1 MLKSIELEKF
11 KSIRTTQRVEF
22 KPLTLLFGPNSAG
35 KSSVIQALLLLKRAF
50 EVGDFNPGV
59 IRHQAQEVD
68 LGGLLSFIHGRVPS
82 RTCRLKFTV
91 EATDDRSEDRP
102 GTSRRKRTLT
112 WDMELGLDRDEQ
124 QDPRLAQDPNRRLD
138 QGGIRRCRIYEDN
151 TYLLTL
157 EAAEVADVQGRSF
170 PRALALTHL
179 NTDAPQLRRLVH
191 SALRSEFKEAST
203 NPEILQISRS
213 RYDMAGRELNAAVL
227 TALRTDFAI
236 PEAALLTG
244 VLGRAAPRGLHVEHN
259 PGTRR
264 WQAVEDVGDRSHRYL
279 PSLASHS
286 SAFREVFA
294 EFETSTTPRQLRL
307 PAGDV
312 GRRLLDHLARP
323 LHNPDREQLAKDQ
336 HAYFLASH
344 YLENQRR
351 LVEEVLPLFV
361 RFVDTLAVDTARALE
376 GFRYLGPLR
385 RLPDRRLGRE
395 QSSRQDGDVWS
406 TLVKDGNIRE
416 RVNRWLGPHGLNTSY
431 RFVDRRLF
439 DQRSVR
445 RRQHLAYEDG
455 LTQGVSWLTKA
466 LRTEL
471 PLQGIPLEAFEH
483 ALEQVRRRVLEAHLA
498 SLEEFPDAE
507 EHSKVEDV
515 DLDAESEAIDF
526 ANSRT
531 AELGQLRLSWW
542 AAEHSASLAD
552 LSAEKF
558 YADRPNAYDEFTS
571 PASAELVLF
580 DVRHDVAVSVRDVGT
595 GISQVVPV
603 LVYAEAEDEKLVAIE
618 QPELHLHPA
627 LQAELADT
635 FIASAKRN
643 RSVFLLETHS
653 EHLMLRILRRI
664 RETTEGEEPSE
675 ELRIGPQDVLVLFG
689 EPSSQGSTFR
699 EVPLTVNGEFEGH
712 WPKGF
717 FADRSKE
724 LM

>member
-1 MLKSIELEKF
+1 M
-11 KSIRTTQRVEF
+11 
-22 KPLTLLFGPNSAG
+22 
-35 KSSVIQALLLLKRAF
+35 
-50 EVGDFNPGV
+50 
-59 IRHQAQEVD
+59 
-68 LGGLLSFIHGRVPS
+68 
-82 RTCRLKFTV
+82 
-91 EATDDRSEDRP
+91 
-102 GTSRRKRTLT
+102 
-112 WDMELGLDRDEQ
+112 
-124 QDPRLAQDPNRRLD
+124 
-138 QGGIRRCRIYEDN
+138 
-151 TYLLTL
+151 
-157 EAAEVADVQGRSF
+157 
-170 PRALALTHL
+170 
-179 NTDAPQLRRLVH
+179 
-191 SALRSEFKEAST
+191 
-203 NPEILQISRS
+203 
-213 RYDMAGRELNAAVL
+213 
-227 TALRTDFAI
+227 
-236 PEAALLTG
+236 
-244 VLGRAAPRGLHVEHN
+244 
-259 PGTRR
+259 
-264 WQAVEDVGDRSHRYL
+264 
-279 PSLASHS
+279 
-286 SAFREVFA
+286 
-294 EFETSTTPRQLRL
+294 
-307 PAGDV
+307 
-312 GRRLLDHLARP
+312 
-323 LHNPDREQLAKDQ
+323 
-336 HAYFLASH
+336 
-344 YLENQRR
+344 
-351 LVEEVLPLFV
+351 
-361 RFVDTLAVDTARALE
+361 
-376 GFRYLGPLR
+376 
-385 RLPDRRLGRE
+385 
-395 QSSRQDGDVWS
+395 
-406 TLVKDGNIRE
+406 
-416 RVNRWLGPHGLNTSY
+416 
-431 RFVDRRLF
+431 
-439 DQRSVR
+439 
-445 RRQHLAYEDG
+445 
-455 LTQGVSWLTKA
+455 
-466 LRTEL
+466 
-471 PLQGIPLEAFEH
+471 
-483 ALEQVRRRVLEAHLA
+483 
-498 SLEEFPDAE
+498 
-507 EHSKVEDV
+507 